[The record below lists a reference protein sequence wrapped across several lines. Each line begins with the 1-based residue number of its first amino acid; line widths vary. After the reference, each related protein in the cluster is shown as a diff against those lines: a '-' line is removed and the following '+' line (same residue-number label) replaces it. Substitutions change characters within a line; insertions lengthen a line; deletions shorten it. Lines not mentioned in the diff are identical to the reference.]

1 MFKLLN
7 TLVRGT
13 VAEIEEQ
20 VFDANSIRLLEQQ
33 MREAA
38 AALEHARRE
47 LACAM
52 AHQSAESRAVTAL
65 SARIAELEESGI
77 AALKDGAEELANEV
91 ATVIAAT
98 EDERRERKEG
108 MHRFDA
114 DIVRLRQLA
123 DEGRRRLTDLR
134 RGLELA
140 RAQEALN
147 RAGAS
152 GRRAIASGTGAIREA
167 EGTLARIRERQ
178 AGSRDVDAAFD
189 ALENEA
195 HGRGLDEWLAKAG
208 YGARPATR
216 PDSILERMRQ
226 SAKASQ
232 SSPSTP
238 NAG

>member
-13 VAEIEEQ
+13 VADIEET

-33 MREAA
+33 IREAA
-38 AALEHARRE
+38 TSLEHARRE

-52 AHQSAESRAVTAL
+52 AHQSSECRAVAAL
-65 SARIAELEESGI
+65 TARIAELEMSGV
-77 AALKDGAEELANEV
+77 AALRDGADAMAGEV

-98 EDERRERKEG
+98 EDERRERKEAV
-108 MHRFDA
+108 HRFDD
-114 DIVRLRQLA
+114 DIVRLRRLA

-152 GRRAIASGTGAIREA
+152 GRRAIASGTGAIRDA
-167 EGTLARIRERQ
+167 ETTLARIRERQ
-178 AGSRDVDAAFD
+178 AGSRDVDAALD
-189 ALENEA
+189 SLEREA
-195 HGRGLDEWLAKAG
+195 AGKGLDERLAKAG
-208 YGARPATR
+208 YGGRPATR
-216 PDSILERMRQ
+216 PDSILERMRRQ
-226 SAKASQ
+226 VISEPPTS
-232 SSPSTP
+232 STP
-238 NAG
+238 SAG